1 MGGSGLSMS
10 DAELIQELGGM
21 LSECLLPDQVRLGA
35 CLAHVLRARREGRVV
50 PAHWARWLGR
60 ARASRA
66 ARERRAGLVG
76 CVSYPEELPVS
87 GRREEIVGLLRRSQ
101 VVVVAGETGSGKTT
115 QLPKMCLEAGLGVRG
130 RIGCTQPRR
139 VAALSIARRL
149 AEELGVEYGQG
160 VGSKIRFNE
169 QVSDVTSI
177 KVMTDGILLMEVQ
190 RDPLLSEYDAILID
204 EAHERSLNIDF
215 LLGHLR
221 GLLERRDD
229 LKVVVTSATIDTAR
243 FAEAFGGAPVV
254 EVSGR
259 MYPVEVR
266 YRAPQ
271 VADDDDEHEGETY
284 VEAAVG
290 AVQDLACESHEGDV
304 LVFMPGERDIR
315 EVGDRLR
322 RVMGDVWDVVPLF
335 GRLSNAEQ
343 DAIFHP
349 GYRRRV
355 VVSTNIAETSL
366 TVPRIRYVVDAG
378 LARVSRYHA
387 GTRCRRLPV
396 EAVARS
402 NADQRKGRC
411 GRLGPGVC
419 VRLYS
424 EEDYLGRPAF
434 ADAEI
439 VRCNLADVVLRL
451 KAFRLG
457 EVETFPF
464 IDPPPPAAIRG
475 AYALLQELG
484 ALDEAR
490 ELTVLG
496 RELARLPVDPAIG
509 RMLLEARKEGAV
521 REVLVIAAGLSIQ
534 DPRERP
540 LDKRDEAERAH
551 RRFADGE
558 SDFVSLLKI
567 WEAYHDTWESLKT
580 QSQLRRFCREHF
592 LSFLRMREWVDVH
605 GQLEGAMRDLG
616 VEVGGRLGE
625 RGSYEAIH
633 RSLLAGLVGHVAQRK
648 EANAYRLA
656 GERLVH
662 VFPGSGLFR
671 KVERVKKG
679 IRGGKAPEAE
689 GEAGR
694 VKQPQWLLAGEVV
707 ETSRLFARTLAGMDP
722 LWVERVAPHVVRKSV
737 VNPRWDEVGGRV
749 VATER
754 VLLRGLVLHERR
766 VDYGRSNPEEA
777 KEIFIREA
785 LMPLEGGLGLG
796 FRDANRQLVEK
807 VEFWQ
812 TGLPRRVM
820 PDLAEALAG
829 FYRERL
835 PAVSSVHDLN
845 RFLRGAGNRDRLVAL
860 PADLLG
866 ENVGLFSED
875 GLPSELRVGSET
887 VPLRYAYVPGEERDG
902 VTVRLSAVLAEVVD
916 VGMLEWAV
924 PALREQ
930 RLLALLRG
938 LPKSIRRPLM
948 PLDATARRILE
959 EVPVEGRDFLG
970 RVARYLLE
978 RHGLEVAGIQWDLSV
993 LPAHLRPRFEVG
1005 GLKGGKVMAGRD
1017 LKALVGGIRK
1027 EMAKAQGDVWGEVVG
1042 RWERES
1048 LEDWTFGDVEAGI
1061 VVGEVGGL
1069 PVRAFAGL
1077 RVSGGRVDLR
1087 MFREEHEAVTASMA
1101 GVPRLAEKVIG
1112 RELGWVQRDL
1122 RELRRVQVLYSTLGS
1137 MEELLESAWEHVRR
1151 YVLPSVRW
1159 VELRESRFREYVEG
1173 ARGRVTGV
1181 VSELV
1186 KRVEAVLEQR
1196 QEALMCKRP
1205 LPGMEALV
1213 GRLVPRQFLS
1223 VTPWERLVH
1232 VPRYLRA
1239 LVLRAERAAL
1249 NPLKDREK
1257 AVRVEPYDRMVSELV
1272 RKGSGDREKLVEFW
1286 WLMEEY
1292 RVSVFAQEL
1301 GTAEKVS
1308 PKRLEELAAAVRAG

>member
-1 MGGSGLSMS
+1 MAGSGLSMS

-21 LSECLLPDQVRLGA
+21 LSGCLLPDQVRLGE
-35 CLAHVLRARREGRVV
+35 CLAHVLQARREGRVV
-50 PAHWARWLGR
+50 PAHWERWLGR

-169 QVSDVTSI
+169 RVSDLTSI

-221 GLLERRDD
+221 GLLARRDD

-266 YRAPQ
+266 YRPPQ

-290 AVQDLACESHEGDV
+290 AVQDLACESHDGDV

-315 EVGDRLR
+315 EVGERLR
-322 RVMGDVWDVVPLF
+322 RVMGDGWDVVPLF

-349 GYRRRV
+349 GPMRRV

-396 EAVARS
+396 EPVARS
-402 NADQRKGRC
+402 HADQRKGRC
-411 GRLGPGVC
+411 GRLGPGGC
-419 VRLYS
+419 VRLYA

-464 IDPPPPAAIRG
+464 IDPPPPAAVRG

-484 ALDEAR
+484 ALDESR
-490 ELTVLG
+490 ELTALG

-551 RRFADGE
+551 RRFADAE

-605 GQLEGAMRDLG
+605 AQLEGAMRDLG
-616 VEVGGRLGE
+616 VGGMSGATGGVG
-625 RGSYEAIH
+625 YEAIH

-648 EANAYRLA
+648 EVNAYRLA

-671 KVERVKKG
+671 KVERPKKG
-679 IRGGKAPEAE
+679 VRGGKVGE
-689 GEAGR
+689 GEGEGVR

-722 LWVERVAPHVVRKSV
+722 MWVGQVAPHVVRKSV
-737 VNPRWDEVGGRV
+737 VNPRWDEAGGRV

-754 VLLRGLVLHERR
+754 LLLRGLVLLERR
-766 VDYGRSNPEEA
+766 VDYGRSKPEEA

-785 LMPLEGGLGLG
+785 LMPLEGGVRLA
-796 FRDANRQLVEK
+796 FQDANRQLVEK
-807 VEFWQ
+807 IEFWQ

-820 PDLAEALAG
+820 PDLGESLAG

-835 PAVSSVHDLN
+835 PAMSSVHDLN
-845 RFLRGAGNRDRLVAL
+845 RFLRGANNRERLVAL
-860 PADLLG
+860 PGDLLG
-866 ENVGLFSED
+866 ENADLFQAES
-875 GLPSELRVGSET
+875 LPSELRVGSET

-902 VTVRLSAVLAEVVD
+902 VTVRLSAALAEVVD

-938 LPKSIRRPLM
+938 LPKSSRRPLM
-948 PLDATARRILE
+948 PLDATARQILE
-959 EVPVEGRDFLG
+959 DVPVEGRDFLG

-978 RHGLEVAGIQWDLSV
+978 RHGLDVAGIQWDLEG
-993 LPAHLRPRFEVG
+993 LPEHLRPRCEIG
-1005 GLKGGKVMAGRD
+1005 GLEGGKVLAGRD
-1017 LKALVGGIRK
+1017 LKALVGGVRQ
-1027 EMAKAQGDVWGEVVG
+1027 EMAKAQGDVWGEVAG
-1042 RWERES
+1042 RWERGD
-1048 LEDWTFGDVEAGI
+1048 LEQWDFGDVAAGI

-1077 RVSGGRVDLR
+1077 RVDSGRVDLR
-1087 MFREEHEAVTASMA
+1087 LFREEQEAVAATMA
-1101 GVPRLAEKVIG
+1101 GVPRLAEKVMG
-1112 RELGWVQRDL
+1112 REVAWVQKDL
-1122 RELRRVQVLYSTLGS
+1122 RELRRVQVLYATLGS
-1137 MEELLESAWEHVRR
+1137 NEELMESAWEHVRR
-1151 YVLPSVRW
+1151 HLFPAVRW
-1159 VELRESRFREYVEG
+1159 AELRESRFRDYVEA
-1173 ARGRVTGV
+1173 ARGRISGV
-1181 VSELV
+1181 VNELV
-1186 KRVEAVLEQR
+1186 KRVEAVLVQR
-1196 QEALMCKRP
+1196 QEARIFKRP

-1213 GRLVPRQFLS
+1213 GRLVPARFLS
-1223 VTPWERLVH
+1223 VTPWERLAH

-1239 LVLRAERAAL
+1239 LVLRAERAAT

-1257 AVRVEPYDRMVSELV
+1257 SARVEPYDRMISDLV
-1272 RKGSGDREKLVEFW
+1272 RKGGGNREKLVELW

-1301 GTAEKVS
+1301 GTVERVS
-1308 PKRLEELAAAVRAG
+1308 PKRLEELTAAVRGG